1 MTVTRAEAPES
12 EVAIELSSDSVE
24 EGTEISVTMSFA
36 NLTPDSEAN
45 LVFRADVEGAD
56 ACEGHGIGVDR
67 NMSKVDEDPETR
79 TGTIS
84 DACPAGDYTLEVSL
98 RYDGVELASASAAF
112 TVVAPEPIDEPKP
125 SSPPGVPETPTG
137 EVTGEGRVQ
146 LDWNDVA
153 GAAYYQ
159 VRFCCGNKNWVEL
172 PTDGIEIVI
181 EGSEATVSNLPD
193 YGQYHF
199 SVRAGN
205 AAGLSG
211 WSDHLTLANSG

>member
-84 DACPAGDYTLEVSL
+84 DACPAGDYTLDFGSPSILKLNMWPL
-98 RYDGVELASASAAF
+98 RLFDSCKGERAM
-112 TVVAPEPIDEPKP
+112 KP
-125 SSPPGVPETPTG
+125 CEKFIKISKTAVH
-137 EVTGEGRVQ
+137 Q
-146 LDWNDVA
+146 L
-153 GAAYYQ
+153 
-159 VRFCCGNKNWVEL
+159 
-172 PTDGIEIVI
+172 T
-181 EGSEATVSNLPD
+181 
-193 YGQYHF
+193 
-199 SVRAGN
+199 
-205 AAGLSG
+205 
-211 WSDHLTLANSG
+211 